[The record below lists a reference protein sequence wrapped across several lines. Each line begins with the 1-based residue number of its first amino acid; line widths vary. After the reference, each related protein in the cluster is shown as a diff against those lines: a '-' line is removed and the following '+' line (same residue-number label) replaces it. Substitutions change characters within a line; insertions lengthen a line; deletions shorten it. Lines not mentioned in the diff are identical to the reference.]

1 MRVVLLTGPAGS
13 GKSEVAKHMSGIA
26 MWDLHKMAGPLK
38 EMLYS
43 IGLEHRHLEGELKE
57 TPIPW
62 MNDQTP
68 RHLMQTLGT
77 EWGRKCIHE
86 DIWAALALRKVLT
99 VNDKDFKQNFVFDDV
114 RFQNEID
121 VFKLG
126 IPSGATVINI
136 VPAYDGYKPTTGQAH
151 ASENQELT
159 WDYRITND
167 GSIQDLLNKV
177 AEVLS

>member
-13 GKSEVAKHMSGIA
+13 GKSEVAKYLSAFEG
-26 MWDLHKMAGPLK
+26 WELYKMAGPLK
-38 EMLYS
+38 GMLHS

-62 MNDQTP
+62 MNDKTP
-68 RHLMQTLGT
+68 RDLMQTLGT

-86 DIWAALALRKVLT
+86 DIWAALALKKVLT
-99 VNDKDFKQNFVFDDV
+99 ANDKEFKQNFVFDDV

-121 VFKLG
+121 AFKLG

-136 VPAYDGYKPTTGQAH
+136 IPAYEGYVPTTGQAH
-151 ASENQELT
+151 TSENQELT

-167 GSIQDLLNKV
+167 GSIHDLLDKV

>member
-13 GKSEVAKHMSGIA
+13 GKSSVASSMVN
-26 MWDLHKMAGPLK
+26 WDKHKMAGPLK

-43 IGLEHRHLEGELKE
+43 IGLEERHLEGDLKE
-57 TPIPW
+57 EPLSW
-62 MNDQTP
+62 MSDKTP

-77 EWGRKCIHE
+77 EWGRKCVHE
-86 DIWAALALRKVLT
+86 DIWAALALKNVLDRNKYEQRT
-99 VNDKDFKQNFVFDDV
+99 HFVFDDV